1 MEMLVV
7 LVVLAV
13 LAMPV
18 LLIVAL
24 VGQSRLRQRLAA
36 LEVRVARMAAAPAA
50 PAAAWAGP
58 AAAAGETESAVDAE
72 TQAEDAPIA
81 ASPEPARPP
90 LVVED
95 AVAPPPLPPP
105 LPMPQ
110 HTDDFATL
118 AAAVERAEQQQA
130 QAQARAAAAAA
141 IAAPHRPDPIER
153 LVSGVKRWFTEG
165 NVPVKI
171 GMLVLLAGVAALL
184 KYAGDQGWLR
194 MPIQLR
200 YAGIA
205 AASLAG
211 LAFGWRQRTRKRS
224 FALALQGGA
233 IGVLLLTVFAAFK
246 LSGLI
251 PAGAALALSIALVAG
266 MCVLAVAQESRTLA
280 VLGTLAGF
288 LAPLWLS
295 TGSGNHVALFSYY
308 ALLNAAVFAIAWYR
322 PWRVLNLLGFGFTFG
337 IGTLWGVLQY
347 RPEKFASTEPFLL
360 LFFAFYLLIP
370 ILYARRQQAARSA
383 LIDGSLLFGTPLI
396 AFSLQAGLLR
406 GERLPL
412 ALCALA
418 LAALYALLAAA
429 LIRRARFALLGQ
441 AYAVLAVG
449 FATLAVPL
457 ALSARA
463 TASVF
468 ALEGAALVW
477 LGLRQRRWLP
487 QLSGAGLQMAAALGF
502 TLGLDA
508 AVQDSQ
514 AVANATCMS
523 ALLLALA
530 GFASAWCY
538 RRARAAMPALGYY
551 LWGLAWWC
559 GIGVAEIL
567 RFVDADARP
576 DVLLAWAAVSGWL
589 AAEAQRRWPAP
600 ALAATTLGGLALA
613 LPLAAWQA
621 DAHGQPFAGHGAWAW
636 ALFAVLGVRSLLC
649 LRDSG
654 GGVARAA
661 QFVWWLVWPTVVG
674 LLCTWIALHSNL
686 AAGWRWMLLLAP
698 WLLATA
704 LSLWR
709 WNWLA
714 APLGTAFAP
723 CRSTLQS
730 TYFGLLTVAW
740 LYSLG
745 LPGSS
750 APLPWVPLLN
760 PLELSQLALL
770 VLGVRWTRSP
780 ELPAPLRPW
789 RTHLLATA
797 GFLWITSVTLHA
809 VHYWAAVPWP
819 GVLGDGVAQ
828 TSLTVVWSV
837 LGVLGWVLGSRRG
850 QRGLWLAGAVLMAVV
865 LGKLL
870 LVDRGNLGNVAGIA
884 SFIAYGLLCT
894 VVGYLA
900 PAPPRAAEPAEEAI
914 P

>member
-1 MEMLVV
+1 MEMLIV

-13 LAMPV
+13 LAVPL

-36 LEVRVARMAAAPAA
+36 LEAQVARMAAPVAPAT
-50 PAAAWAGP
+50 AWPVADAVAGE
-58 AAAAGETESAVDAE
+58 AAAAVEAPADAE
-72 TQAEDAPIA
+72 GRPFDA
-81 ASPEPARPP
+81 SFDRARPDEATQEA
-90 LVVED
+90 VV
-95 AVAPPPLPPP
+95 PPPLPPP
-105 LPMPQ
+105 LPVPPQ
-110 HTDDFATL
+110 ADDFATL
-118 AAAVERAEQQQA
+118 AAAVEQAEQ
-130 QAQARAAAAAA
+130 QAQARAAATAA
-141 IAAPHRPDPIER
+141 IAALHRPDPIER
-153 LVSGVKRWFTEG
+153 LLGGIKRWFTEG

-194 MPIQLR
+194 MPIELR

-211 LAFGWRQRTRKRS
+211 LAFGWHQRTRKRS

-266 MCVLAVAQESRTLA
+266 MCVLAVAQDSRTLA

-347 RPEKFASTEPFLL
+347 RPDKFASTEPFLL

-370 ILYARRQQAARSA
+370 ILYARRQEATRST

-406 GERLPL
+406 GERMPL
-412 ALCALA
+412 ALCALG
-418 LAALYALLAAA
+418 LAALYALLAAV

-441 AYAVLAVG
+441 AYALLAVG

-487 QLSGAGLQMAAALGF
+487 QLSGAGLQLAAAFGF

-508 AVQDSQ
+508 AVHDTQ

-530 GFASAWCY
+530 GFVSAWCY
-538 RRARAAMPALGYY
+538 RRERAAMPALGYY

-567 RFVDADARP
+567 RFVDADARA
-576 DVLLAWAAVSGWL
+576 DVLLAWVAISGWL

-613 LPLAAWQA
+613 VPLAAWQA

-636 ALFAVLGVRSLLC
+636 ALYAVLGVRSLLC

-654 GGVARAA
+654 GVARAT
-661 QFVWWLVWPTVVG
+661 QFVWWLVWPIVAT
-674 LLCTWIALHSNL
+674 LLCGWLALHSGL
-686 AAGWRWMLLLAP
+686 AAGWRWMLLVAP
-698 WLLATA
+698 WLAVAA

-714 APLGTAFAP
+714 APLGAAFAP
-723 CRSTLQS
+723 WRTALQS
-730 TYFGLLTVAW
+730 TYFSLLAVAW

-745 LPGSS
+745 RPGDS
-750 APLPWVPLLN
+750 APLPWVPVLN
-760 PLELSQLALL
+760 PLELTQLALL

-780 ELPAPLRPW
+780 ELPALLRPW
-789 RTHLLATA
+789 RTHLLAAA

-884 SFIAYGLLCT
+884 SFLAYGLLCT

>member
-1 MEMLVV
+1 MLIV

-13 LAMPV
+13 LAVPV

-24 VGQSRLRQRLAA
+24 VGQARLRQRLAA
-36 LEVRVARMAAAPAA
+36 LEARVAGMAASTAAPATG
-50 PAAAWAGP
+50 WAGSAATAGE
-58 AAAAGETESAVDAE
+58 AAAAGGEAE
-72 TQAEDAPIA
+72 GTRTDAPHDVPQPRQA
-81 ASPEPARPP
+81 
-90 LVVED
+90 VED

-105 LPMPQ
+105 LPAQPQ
-110 HTDDFATL
+110 AERFAAL
-118 AAAVERAEQQQA
+118 AATVAQAEQR
-130 QAQARAAAAAA
+130 QAQARAAEPVVPAV
-141 IAAPHRPDPIER
+141 PRGPDPVER
-153 LVSGVKRWFTEG
+153 LLGGIKRWFTEG

-194 MPIQLR
+194 MPIELR

-347 RPEKFASTEPFLL
+347 RPEQFASTEPFLL

-370 ILYARRQQAARSA
+370 ILYARRQAARA
-383 LIDGSLLFGTPLI
+383 NLIDGSLLFGTPLI

-406 GERLPL
+406 GAGLPL
-412 ALCALA
+412 ALCALG
-418 LAALYALLAAA
+418 LAAIYALLAAA

-441 AYAVLAVG
+441 AYAVLAAG

-487 QLSGAGLQMAAALGF
+487 QLSGAGLQLAAAFGF
-502 TLGLDA
+502 ALGLDA
-508 AVQDSQ
+508 ASQDSQ

-538 RRARAAMPALGYY
+538 RRGRAVLPALGYY

-567 RFVDADARP
+567 RFVDADARA

-589 AAEAQRRWPAP
+589 AAEAQRRWPAR
-600 ALAATTLGGLALA
+600 ALAATTLGALALA

-621 DAHGQPFAGHGAWAW
+621 EAHGQPFAGHGAWAW
-636 ALFAVLGVRSLLC
+636 VLFAVLGVRSLLC

-661 QFVWWLVWPTVVG
+661 QFVWWLVWPTATT
-674 LLCTWIALHSNL
+674 LLCAWLALHGSL
-686 AAGWRWMLLLAP
+686 AAGWRWMLLVAP
-698 WLLATA
+698 WLLVAA

-709 WNWLA
+709 WTWLA
-714 APLGTAFAP
+714 APLGAAFAP
-723 CRSTLQS
+723 CRSALQS
-730 TYFGLLTVAW
+730 TYFGLLAVAW

-745 LPGSS
+745 RPGGS
-750 APLPWVPLLN
+750 APLPWVPVLN
-760 PLELSQLALL
+760 PLELTQLALL

-780 ELPAPLRPW
+780 TLPALLCAW
-789 RTHLLATA
+789 RTHLLAGA

-809 VHYWAAVPWP
+809 VHDWAAVPWP

-900 PAPPRAAEPAEEAI
+900 PAPPRAAEPAEEALR
-914 P
+914 

>member
-1 MEMLVV
+1 MEMVIV

-13 LAMPV
+13 LAVPV
-18 LLIVAL
+18 LLLVAL

-36 LEVRVARMAAAPAA
+36 LEAQVARMAAAPAA
-50 PAAAWAGP
+50 PATAWAG
-58 AAAAGETESAVDAE
+58 AAAATGQADAA
-72 TQAEDAPIA
+72 AE
-81 ASPEPARPP
+81 PEPAAEPWPSEVSRDLVRPHQAM
-90 LVVED
+90 ED
-95 AVAPPPLPPP
+95 AGAPPPLPPP
-105 LPMPQ
+105 LPAPPRED
-110 HTDDFATL
+110 HVATL
-118 AAAVERAEQQQA
+118 AAAAEHAERQ
-130 QAQARAAAAAA
+130 QAQARAAVAAQPAV
-141 IAAPHRPDPIER
+141 PRGPDPIER
-153 LVSGVKRWFTEG
+153 LLGGIKRWFTEG

-194 MPIQLR
+194 MPIELR

-246 LSGLI
+246 LSALI

-266 MCVLAVAQESRTLA
+266 MCVLAVAQDSRTLA

-347 RPEKFASTEPFLL
+347 RPEQFASTEPFLL

-370 ILYARRQQAARSA
+370 ILYARRQTAVRST

-412 ALCALA
+412 ALCALG

-487 QLSGAGLQMAAALGF
+487 QLSGAGLQLAAALGF
-502 TLGLDA
+502 TVGLDA
-508 AVQDSQ
+508 VAQDTQ
-514 AVANATCMS
+514 AVVNATCMS

-530 GFASAWCY
+530 GFVSAWCY
-538 RRARAAMPALGYY
+538 RRERAAMPALGYY

-567 RFVDADARP
+567 RFVDADARA
-576 DVLLAWAAVSGWL
+576 DVLLAWVAVSGWL

-613 LPLAAWQA
+613 VPLAAWQA

-636 ALFAVLGVRSLLC
+636 ALYAALGLRSLLC

-661 QFVWWLVWPTVVG
+661 QFVWWLVWPIVAT
-674 LLCTWIALHSNL
+674 LLCGWLALHSGL
-686 AAGWRWMLLLAP
+686 AAGWRWMLLIAP
-698 WLLATA
+698 WLLGAA

-709 WNWLA
+709 WSWLA
-714 APLGTAFAP
+714 APLGAAFAP

-730 TYFGLLTVAW
+730 TYFGLLALAW

-745 LPGSS
+745 QPGGS
-750 APLPWVPLLN
+750 APLPWVPVLN
-760 PLELSQLALL
+760 PLELTQLALL

-780 ELPAPLRPW
+780 ELPALLRPW
-789 RTHLLATA
+789 RTQLLAGA

-809 VHYWAAVPWP
+809 VHDWAAVPWH
-819 GVLGDGVAQ
+819 GVLGAGVAQ

-900 PAPPRAAEPAEEAI
+900 PAPPRAAEPAEEAL

>member
-1 MEMLVV
+1 MLIV

-13 LAMPV
+13 LAVPV

-24 VGQSRLRQRLAA
+24 VGQARLRQRLAA
-36 LEVRVARMAAAPAA
+36 LEARVAGMAASTAAPATG
-50 PAAAWAGP
+50 WAGS
-58 AAAAGETESAVDAE
+58 AATAGEAATAGGEAE
-72 TQAEDAPIA
+72 GTRTDAPHDVPQPRQA
-81 ASPEPARPP
+81 
-90 LVVED
+90 VED

-105 LPMPQ
+105 LPAQPQ
-110 HTDDFATL
+110 AERFAAL
-118 AAAVERAEQQQA
+118 AATVAQAEQR
-130 QAQARAAAAAA
+130 QAQARAAEPV
-141 IAAPHRPDPIER
+141 APRGPDPVER
-153 LVSGVKRWFTEG
+153 LLGGIKRWFTEG

-194 MPIQLR
+194 MPIELR

-347 RPEKFASTEPFLL
+347 RPEQFASTEPFLL

-370 ILYARRQQAARSA
+370 ILYARRQAARA
-383 LIDGSLLFGTPLI
+383 NLIDGSLLFGTPLI

-406 GERLPL
+406 GEGLPL
-412 ALCALA
+412 ALCALG
-418 LAALYALLAAA
+418 LAAIYALLAAA

-487 QLSGAGLQMAAALGF
+487 QLSGAGLQLAAAFGF
-502 TLGLDA
+502 ALGLDA
-508 AVQDSQ
+508 ASQDTQ

-538 RRARAAMPALGYY
+538 RRGRAVLPALGYY

-567 RFVDADARP
+567 RFVDADARA

-589 AAEAQRRWPAP
+589 AAEAQRRWPAR
-600 ALAATTLGGLALA
+600 ALAATTLGALALA

-621 DAHGQPFAGHGAWAW
+621 EAHGQPFAGHGAWAW

-661 QFVWWLVWPTVVG
+661 QFVWWLVWPTATT
-674 LLCTWIALHSNL
+674 LLCAWLALHGSL
-686 AAGWRWMLLLAP
+686 AAGWRWMLLVAP
-698 WLLATA
+698 WLLVAA

-709 WNWLA
+709 WTWLA
-714 APLGTAFAP
+714 APLGAAFAP
-723 CRSTLQS
+723 CRSALQS
-730 TYFGLLTVAW
+730 TYFGLLAVAW

-745 LPGSS
+745 RPGGS
-750 APLPWVPLLN
+750 APLPWVPVLN
-760 PLELSQLALL
+760 PLELTQLALL

-780 ELPAPLRPW
+780 TLPALLRAW
-789 RTHLLATA
+789 RTHLLAGA

-809 VHYWAAVPWP
+809 VHDWAAVPWP

-900 PAPPRAAEPAEEAI
+900 PAPPRAAEPAEEALR
-914 P
+914 